1 MAAWKAPTIKSKI
14 FLSTED
20 CVFLSSREY
29 YRGVQRVVGNLID
42 RVKGLRTRDCL
53 FIENQIMSELPYTD
67 KMHPLRFAFQLLLA
81 EKHFAKH
88 FEQPEKELACKARMQ
103 RFFKQHSHFQSKFP
117 GQSPLQHA
125 LCCCV
130 TIALCRRGPP
140 FAAAQSPQ
148 GHRQGGHG
156 GVLCGDDP
164 IH

>member
-117 GQSPLQHA
+117 GQSPTAACTQLLCDDCALQA
-125 LCCCV
+125 GSAVCSSSEPLR
-130 TIALCRRGPP
+130 TQTRRPWRSSLRG
-140 FAAAQSPQ
+140 
-148 GHRQGGHG
+148 
-156 GVLCGDDP
+156 
-164 IH
+164 

>member
-117 GQSPLQHA
+117 GQSPTAACTQLLCDDCALQA
-125 LCCCV
+125 GSAVCSSSEPSR
-130 TIALCRRGPP
+130 TQTRRPWRSSLRG
-140 FAAAQSPQ
+140 
-148 GHRQGGHG
+148 
-156 GVLCGDDP
+156 
-164 IH
+164 